1 MPEACVFLEGR
12 GSSFLAEV
20 REWLASRANVDAEC
34 APQGPYV
41 AITLRT
47 KTDLSRL
54 RKALAL
60 ETAPEHMIW
69 AILPETDQH
78 PMGEWLA
85 GPGQAAEREAVE
97 NSPGRHTLLSTPPAD
112 LYALERSGR
121 RVKLDPRTNAWRKAR
136 PEVELSR

>member
-41 AITLRT
+41 EITLRNE
-47 KTDLSRL
+47 TDLSRL

-69 AILPETDQH
+69 AILPESERH

-85 GPGQAAEREAVE
+85 GPGQAVEREAVS
-97 NSPGRHTLLSTPPAD
+97 NSPGRHTRLSTPPAD
-112 LYALERSGR
+112 LYALERSGK
-121 RVKLDPRTNAWRKAR
+121 RVKLDPRTNEWSSPSA
-136 PEVELSR
+136 EVELTR